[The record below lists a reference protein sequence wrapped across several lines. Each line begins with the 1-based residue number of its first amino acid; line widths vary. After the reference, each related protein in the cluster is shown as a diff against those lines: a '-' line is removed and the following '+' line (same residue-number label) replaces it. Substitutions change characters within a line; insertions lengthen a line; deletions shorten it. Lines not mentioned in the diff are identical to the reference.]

1 MKTPIAV
8 WGRLI
13 YVLYV
18 GVEGWRSQACWEA
31 PRPGMCP
38 AIQLSSGPF
47 ILLWLLLLRPNLSF
61 LPALTGAD
69 HSMSH
74 SFFFFFP
81 SGIIC
86 LLLWWSRVQ
95 TNARNCAKWDLRLC
109 SREEGSGTYLCSA
122 PRSAQTQSWLGWP
135 SVRKV
140 CFSAAQHPEHRFPVK
155 SQTLD
160 SRCLKLQ
167 QTVAIS
173 GN

>member
-1 MKTPIAV
+1 MWEWKDEEVRHAGRHPGLACV
-8 WGRLI
+8 QPSSFHLGHSSSFDSCCWGLTSPFCQPWQELI
-13 YVLYV
+13 TQWVTL
-18 GVEGWRSQACWEA
+18 
-31 PRPGMCP
+31 
-38 AIQLSSGPF
+38 
-47 ILLWLLLLRPNLSF
+47 
-61 LPALTGAD
+61 
-69 HSMSH
+69 
-74 SFFFFFP
+74 FFFFP

-122 PRSAQTQSWLGWP
+122 PRSVQTQSWLGWP